1 MSVLGLALGLE
12 LGFGFGFGFGFGSG
26 LGLGLGRGL
35 GLGLELGVGGSSSTY
50 PYIHITINTLQVEL
64 KNAWGATDLVIMKC
78 VCSSAGI
85 TNTCHTTEESQAIV
99 VTPPTG
105 SLGFIRMLLL
115 VNGAA
120 PELPTPASMAYCT
133 IGMCGA
139 GKRDCRW
146 RCVSECIKE
155 LQTVRCIGC
164 SWDLGFLLPIML
176 GI

>member
-1 MSVLGLALGLE
+1 MTIEVVSPPGLFIVLTITKRAHYKAKSE
-12 LGFGFGFGFGFGSG
+12 ATV
-26 LGLGLGRGL
+26 R
-35 GLGLELGVGGSSSTY
+35 GGSSSTY

-64 KNAWGATDLVIMKC
+64 KNTWGATDLRNMKC

-120 PELPTPASMAYCT
+120 PELPTPASMAY
-133 IGMCGA
+133 
-139 GKRDCRW
+139 
-146 RCVSECIKE
+146 
-155 LQTVRCIGC
+155 
-164 SWDLGFLLPIML
+164 
-176 GI
+176 

>member
-1 MSVLGLALGLE
+1 MYSSYAAIAACFHSSGTGPE
-12 LGFGFGFGFGFGSG
+12 LGEALPCSPCASG
-26 LGLGLGRGL
+26 
-35 GLGLELGVGGSSSTY
+35 GGSSSTY

-64 KNAWGATDLVIMKC
+64 KNAWGATDLRNMKC

-155 LQTVRCIGC
+155 LQTVR
-164 SWDLGFLLPIML
+164 
-176 GI
+176 

>member
-1 MSVLGLALGLE
+1 MRSQIGAVSALIRPE
-12 LGFGFGFGFGFGSG
+12 Y
-26 LGLGLGRGL
+26 
-35 GLGLELGVGGSSSTY
+35 EQGGSSSTY

-120 PELPTPASMAYCT
+120 PEL
-133 IGMCGA
+133 
-139 GKRDCRW
+139 
-146 RCVSECIKE
+146 
-155 LQTVRCIGC
+155 VRVRVRVRVGV
-164 SWDLGFLLPIML
+164 GV
-176 GI
+176 GYG

>member
-1 MSVLGLALGLE
+1 MYQRKVFRCGL
-12 LGFGFGFGFGFGSG
+12 
-26 LGLGLGRGL
+26 
-35 GLGLELGVGGSSSTY
+35 GGSSSTY

-64 KNAWGATDLVIMKC
+64 KNAWGATDLRNMKC

-120 PELPTPASMAYCT
+120 PELPTVRVRVGGGMGHLRTENTQVIPPPAFYC
-133 IGMCGA
+133 IN
-139 GKRDCRW
+139 RNQPRP
-146 RCVSECIKE
+146 
-155 LQTVRCIGC
+155 LQSGE
-164 SWDLGFLLPIML
+164 
-176 GI
+176 

>member
-1 MSVLGLALGLE
+1 MNGAAPEWL
-12 LGFGFGFGFGFGSG
+12 G
-26 LGLGLGRGL
+26 LGLGLGLKTSALKHEQAVKIHWVRVRG
-35 GLGLELGVGGSSSTY
+35 GGGSSSTY

-64 KNAWGATDLVIMKC
+64 KNAWGATDLRNMKC
-78 VCSSAGI
+78 VCSGAGI

-99 VTPPTG
+99 VTRPKVH
-105 SLGFIRMLLL
+105 LLLL

>member
-1 MSVLGLALGLE
+1 M
-12 LGFGFGFGFGFGSG
+12 
-26 LGLGLGRGL
+26 
-35 GLGLELGVGGSSSTY
+35 
-50 PYIHITINTLQVEL
+50 EL

-155 LQTVRCIGC
+155 LQTVRCVGC
-164 SWDLGFLLPIML
+164 SWDLGFLLPILL